1 MPQPASSNPT
11 AIPRWLIAVGSA
23 ALAAHLLAVAAQVL
37 AAPSGPW
44 ITPFGPSMAE
54 PPTCAQKINE
64 VTGHYLWPLRLNHHY
79 RFASNRVGQPEVEFT
94 VRLKDR

>member
-1 MPQPASSNPT
+1 MPQPASSTPMG
-11 AIPRWLIAVGSA
+11 IPRWLIAVGSA

-44 ITPFGPSMAE
+44 ITQYGPSPAE
-54 PPTCAQKINE
+54 PPVFAQKANE
-64 VTGHYLWPLRLNHHY
+64 ATGLYLWLLRLNHHY

-94 VRLKDR
+94 VRLKD